1 MPGEWQVTSQRLVA
15 PEGEGEKKPEA
26 IGFGVRK
33 RVAEDEDEET
43 VQAKKSKWGSAY
55 RNHPGADTEKDDL
68 DELLSR
74 VTAPKVDP
82 GPLETKQEPPSEA
95 AETPKVEA
103 VDGSLVK
110 AEPDETPGIKP
121 ELSLDEPS
129 VSSESAAAASG
140 VDVKQEEG
148 DAVGGVV
155 FKKRKA
161 KPMRNKCK

>member
-1 MPGEWQVTSQRLVA
+1 MPGEWQVTAQRIVA

-33 RVAEDEDEET
+33 RAAEDEDEET

-55 RNHPGADTEKDDL
+55 RKHPGADTENDDL

-82 GPLETKQEPPSEA
+82 GALETKQEPISDT
-95 AETPKVEA
+95 AETTKVEA
-103 VDGSLVK
+103 ADSSVVK
-110 AEPDETPGIKP
+110 AEPDETPGIKTEP
-121 ELSLDEPS
+121 SLDEVPLAG
-129 VSSESAAAASG
+129 ESAAATS

-148 DAVGGVV
+148 EAVGGVV

-161 KPMRNKCK
+161 KPMRNKAK